1 MVTRKTA
8 SGKDLDM
15 EALMVENEE
24 VIAVGNTRMNA
35 RGDTL
40 DAKGK
45 VVQTV
50 QETAA
55 AYYRENPNAV
65 ITQSTK
71 EELGVT
77 QQSTLRSDQLHP
89 NASASKQ
96 EFDDWVDP
104 ENSVETPTGKVTKE
118 EDRVVASGGA
128 KTMKK
133 KAQPKSKKSIDDI
146 YQGA

>member
-8 SGKDLDM
+8 SGNDIDM

-40 DAKGK
+40 DSKGN
-45 VVQTV
+45 VIQTV
-50 QETAA
+50 QETAT
-55 AYYRENPNAV
+55 AYYKENPNAV

-77 QQSTLRSDQLHP
+77 QQSTLRPDQLDP
-89 NASASKQ
+89 NASVAKQ

-133 KAQPKSKKSIDDI
+133 AQPKAKKSIDDI